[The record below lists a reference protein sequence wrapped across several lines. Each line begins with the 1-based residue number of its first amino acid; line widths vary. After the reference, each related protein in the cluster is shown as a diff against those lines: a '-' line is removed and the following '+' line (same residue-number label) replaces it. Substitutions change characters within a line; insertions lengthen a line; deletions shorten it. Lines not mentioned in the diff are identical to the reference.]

1 MYFYD
6 SFVKYS
12 LQNRINYYLFTWQS
26 HDKLRS
32 TFRAH
37 AQMMK
42 KAVRFAGLSLIL
54 SAALG
59 FTAPAEGVYTPG
71 TYTATASGMGELSV
85 SVTVDDSSIVDI
97 VIDGANETPEIGGA
111 ALETLAEQ
119 VKESQGAGI
128 EGVSGAS
135 ITSDAVR
142 VAVEKALAEASGSS
156 SSEKAAVADGTYQA
170 KAPSF
175 GVMKEMELAVTFENN
190 EITGIETICAGS
202 ATQADEDEYSP
213 QYATVEEYLYPRI
226 IEAQSLAV
234 DSISGATVSSNA
246 AKSIIS
252 KIIDENG
259 GKASEW
265 YADIPKSEEVV
276 ELDGYDVIVVGL
288 GTSGVAS
295 YLSAALEGA
304 TVFGMETAAK
314 IGGNGTNTAGPL
326 GVNPARQVELN
337 GGELFVDPDELF
349 EAWMEYTDNDAKEE
363 IVKLFIEESGETFG
377 WLEENWD
384 FHFLDNMFAFY
395 DVHGWPL
402 WTMYTDTTGT
412 SKDLAYLNSME
423 KAKGLNEKNDYM
435 TELTATSRRRRNR
448 NRRGSRIL

>member
-1 MYFYD
+1 
-6 SFVKYS
+6 
-12 LQNRINYYLFTWQS
+12 
-26 HDKLRS
+26 
-32 TFRAH
+32 
-37 AQMMK
+37 MK

-97 VIDGANETPEIGGA
+97 AIDGANETPEIGGA

-423 KAKGLNEKNDYM
+423 KTKGLN
-435 TELTATSRRRRNR
+435 
-448 NRRGSRIL
+448 

>member
-1 MYFYD
+1 
-6 SFVKYS
+6 
-12 LQNRINYYLFTWQS
+12 
-26 HDKLRS
+26 
-32 TFRAH
+32 
-37 AQMMK
+37 MMK

-97 VIDGANETPEIGGA
+97 AIDGANETPEIGGA

-349 EAWMEYTDNDAKEE
+349 DAWMEYTEGDAKEWA
-363 IVKLFIEESGETFG
+363 IDMMMESSGDAVDY
-377 WLEENWD
+377 LI
-384 FHFLDNMFAFY
+384 DNGFVFAS
-395 DVHGWPL
+395 W
-402 WTMYTDTTGT
+402 
-412 SKDLAYLNSME
+412 
-423 KAKGLNEKNDYM
+423 ND
-435 TELTATSRRRRNR
+435 SWID
-448 NRRGSRIL
+448 G

>member
-1 MYFYD
+1 M
-6 SFVKYS
+6 
-12 LQNRINYYLFTWQS
+12 
-26 HDKLRS
+26 
-32 TFRAH
+32 
-37 AQMMK
+37 
-42 KAVRFAGLSLIL
+42 SLIL

-202 ATQADEDEYSP
+202 ATMRSP
-213 QYATVEEYLYPRI
+213 GSRPS
-226 IEAQSLAV
+226 AQVLPLRPTKMSTARSTLQWRNI
-234 DSISGATVSSNA
+234 SIR
-246 AKSIIS
+246 
-252 KIIDENG
+252 
-259 GKASEW
+259 
-265 YADIPKSEEVV
+265 
-276 ELDGYDVIVVGL
+276 EL
-288 GTSGVAS
+288 
-295 YLSAALEGA
+295 
-304 TVFGMETAAK
+304 
-314 IGGNGTNTAGPL
+314 
-326 GVNPARQVELN
+326 
-337 GGELFVDPDELF
+337 
-349 EAWMEYTDNDAKEE
+349 
-363 IVKLFIEESGETFG
+363 
-377 WLEENWD
+377 
-384 FHFLDNMFAFY
+384 
-395 DVHGWPL
+395 
-402 WTMYTDTTGT
+402 
-412 SKDLAYLNSME
+412 
-423 KAKGLNEKNDYM
+423 
-435 TELTATSRRRRNR
+435 SRRRA
-448 NRRGSRIL
+448 LP